1 MDFNVIYLLCVCLR
15 YLDDCH
21 LSNIRTAGWGERCRD
36 REQCVLLLTVF
47 FLLSWNSHDRYT
59 NTMDVSVGT
68 SSYIAKDCSR
78 KKKVSVHRCIRRV
91 IRINIVLCQWVK
103 GEAKGTFTFLRYI
116 DDTWEQIY
124 IQYTTSTE
132 ISQVKIYMR
141 KFSSTTS
148 RERERFLCDLST
160 QLICDYSCCV
170 CAMIHIKCDCAYACV
185 RYRYPIGKHSIMLR
199 PNMDLGEICCVSHTH
214 THKHTICLRKRR
226 YSQHP
231 IETHSPIVTL
241 CKKKSRRGHNRTW
254 I

>member
-1 MDFNVIYLLCVCLR
+1 
-15 YLDDCH
+15 
-21 LSNIRTAGWGERCRD
+21 
-36 REQCVLLLTVF
+36 
-47 FLLSWNSHDRYT
+47 
-59 NTMDVSVGT
+59 MDVSVGT

-78 KKKVSVHRCIRRV
+78 KKKKYRFIVASGESSASISSCVNGLREKRRV
-91 IRINIVLCQWVK
+91 HSLFYATSTTHEN
-103 GEAKGTFTFLRYI
+103 RYI
-116 DDTWEQIY
+116 YNTLPQPR
-124 IQYTTSTE
+124 S
-132 ISQVKIYMR
+132 VKWKSICENFR
-141 KFSSTTS
+141 V
-148 RERERFLCDLST
+148 RRAERERFLCDLST

-226 YSQHP
+226 DSQHP